1 VLELVEHAR
10 FQDVAS
16 HNQQEFLG
24 LARTSHVRIVTVTGL
39 SDRQSDRNQPFADLI
54 CQLH

>member
-1 VLELVEHAR
+1 LELVEHAR